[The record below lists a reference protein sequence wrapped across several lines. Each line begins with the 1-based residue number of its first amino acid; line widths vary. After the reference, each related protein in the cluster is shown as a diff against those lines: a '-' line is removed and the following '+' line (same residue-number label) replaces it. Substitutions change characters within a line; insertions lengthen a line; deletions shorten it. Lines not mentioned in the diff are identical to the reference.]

1 MANLIEYF
9 TEFLCMSIGITMGY
23 YTVRF
28 LWVKIIGELP

>member
-28 LWVKIIGELP
+28 YG